1 MSELID
7 LTFTVPV
14 QSDESPGAWT
24 IAVLPDSGRLLGT
37 RRPVKVKGHL
47 DGHQFA
53 ATLLP
58 MGDGT
63 HMLPLK
69 AALRA
74 AAGKGAGDQVTIQLT
89 ERG

>member
-1 MSELID
+1 MAELID
-7 LTFTVPV
+7 LTFTVPL
-14 QSDESPGAWT
+14 QSDGSPGAWT

-47 DGHQFA
+47 EGHQFA

-74 AAGKGAGDQVTIQLT
+74 AADKGVGDQITVQLT
-89 ERG
+89 ERA